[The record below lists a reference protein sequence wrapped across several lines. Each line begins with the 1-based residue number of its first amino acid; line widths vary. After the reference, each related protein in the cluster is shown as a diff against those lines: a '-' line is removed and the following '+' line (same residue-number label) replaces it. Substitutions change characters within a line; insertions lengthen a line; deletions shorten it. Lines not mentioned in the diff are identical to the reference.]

1 MHQGCSV
8 NVRGAP
14 ATVGLQ
20 SQPSEEAE
28 LLVLGVVLLA
38 HELLDIKVGNLAGA
52 IGLRALE
59 LEH

>member
-1 MHQGCSV
+1 M